1 MTARPRQDLDPAK
14 EALDALRAAEARDG
28 RLDVTA
34 RKDLLRRLEHALIR
48 RQDAMVR
55 AVDADFGGRE
65 PMETLAA
72 EVLVVVNA
80 IRHARRHVARWAR
93 PRRVSAGLPFWPS
106 AVRIVPQPLGVVGI
120 LSPWNYPAQLALSP
134 VVSALA
140 AGNRV
145 AVKPSE
151 ATPRTAEILSGL
163 LDAALGPSVARTV
176 LGGPDVAAA
185 FSRQPFDHLLFTGSA
200 ATGRS
205 VMRAAAENLTP
216 VTLELG
222 GKCPAIVMPDAD
234 PAAAAREIVLGKGFN
249 AGQTCVA
256 PDTVLVVGRDA
267 QAFCDAARAA
277 HARHYPDGLGT
288 AIASDRHA
296 ARLDGLVEG
305 ARVAPFGTGA
315 GTGTGRRRPLALA
328 PDPPPG
334 AALLHEEV
342 FGPVLP
348 VVAVP
353 DLDAAIAWVRA
364 RAAPLAI
371 YLFSDDRA
379 AEARLL
385 DGTVSGALVVN
396 GTIAHAAM
404 DGLPFGG
411 VGGSGFGRYHGE
423 AGFLTFSNMRGHV
436 RQARW
441 SLSRLA
447 APPYGPGTERLI
459 RMLIGR
465 PGRGKDVQG

>member
-1 MTARPRQDLDPAK
+1 MTARPRQDPDSAK

-28 RLDVTA
+28 RLDVPT
-34 RKDLLRRLEHALIR
+34 RKTLLRRLEHALIR
-48 RQDAMVR
+48 RQDEIVR

-65 PMETLAA
+65 PAETLAA

-93 PRRVSAGLPFWPS
+93 PRRVSPGLPFWPS
-106 AVRIVPQPLGVVGI
+106 AVRIVPQPLGIVGI

-151 ATPRTAEILSGL
+151 AAPRTAELLSGL
-163 LDAALGPSVARTV
+163 LDEALGSAVARTV

-288 AIASDRHA
+288 ALASDRHA
-296 ARLDGLVEG
+296 ARLDAIANG
-305 ARVAPFGTGA
+305 ARVEPLGTIS
-315 GTGTGRRRPLALA
+315 GRRRPLALA
-328 PDPPPG
+328 PDPSPG

-342 FGPVLP
+342 FGPILP

-353 DLDAAIAWVRA
+353 DLDAAIAWVRE
-364 RAAPLAI
+364 REAPLAI

-379 AEARLL
+379 AEARVL
-385 DGTVSGALVVN
+385 DRTVSGALVVN

-423 AGFLTFSNMRGHV
+423 AGFMTFSNMRGHV